1 MTITFYTRADCH
13 LCEDARAELDRLRFV
28 YDAIDIDADPDLA
41 RRYGERVPVIEAG
54 GRVLAEGNLT
64 GVPLRALLKKAR

>member
-1 MTITFYTRADCH
+1 MSVTFYTRVGCH
-13 LCEDARAELDRLRFV
+13 LCEDARAELDRLGV
-28 YDAIDIDADPDLA
+28 AYDAVDVDEDPDLQ

-54 GRVLAEGNLT
+54 GRVVAEGNLT